1 VAVGGSLEDRRAT
14 RASVADLEL
23 QLKHHNRYAPTS
35 SPNLTSA
42 HSLHPV
48 HPYTHPS
55 FVPPHA
61 SHSLTHKSRLCLP
74 RLLPCGAPSLPPPSC
89 LLPSFHPPSS
99 CFLLT
104 SLPLAH
110 NSPLY
115 LPRLHLNSSGPIP
128 RNASNS
134 SSTHSLHQL
143 QHQNDLDNIGD
154 DLASRLGR
162 AQQILPATTSD
173 TF

>member
-1 VAVGGSLEDRRAT
+1 MAVGGSLEDRRAT

-61 SHSLTHKSRLCLP
+61 SHSLTHKITTLP
-74 RLLPCGAPSLPPPSC
+74 APPPPLWCSLPPSSVVPPPF
-89 LLPSFHPPSS
+89 LPPSFIVLPPHLSSARPQLTTPPPTPPPQQQRPHPAQCVEQQQHTQPA
-99 CFLLT
+99 
-104 SLPLAH
+104 PVAA
-110 NSPLY
+110 PER
-115 LPRLHLNSSGPIP
+115 PR
-128 RNASNS
+128 
-134 SSTHSLHQL
+134 
-143 QHQNDLDNIGD
+143 QH
-154 DLASRLGR
+154 RR
-162 AQQILPATTSD
+162 
-173 TF
+173 